1 MWGRMILAM
10 PGDGKWLGASHN
22 EAVYKSR
29 TVRVMYHDAGG
40 IAVCYIR
47 SAFLKGEPGEV
58 EALCAVDMSKQEPH
72 PLTGNLRTVG
82 HTKTRQCHFIIE

>member
-1 MWGRMILAM
+1 MWGQMILAM

-22 EAVYKSR
+22 EAVYKTR

-47 SAFLKGEPGEV
+47 SAFLKGSPV
-58 EALCAVDMSKQEPH
+58 KWRPCVLWICPSR
-72 PLTGNLRTVG
+72 NRI
-82 HTKTRQCHFIIE
+82 R